1 MSYSTK
7 RLDHLGIVS
16 GVFDAFNIKDIID
29 EEIPS
34 QQRHVT
40 HGEAVKAMVLNAL
53 GFTSRALYLTEEFFR
68 TKPIELIRESLEP
81 SALNDDTLGRTLDQ
95 LYQIGVTELFAKIAS
110 HVMTS
115 LGERSIIA
123 HLDSSSFSFAGSYH
137 SDKQQEPEAIKI
149 TRGYSKDHRPD
160 QVQAGLVLICDHI
173 TKLPMWMECV
183 DGNSSDK
190 TQLSASLKAFKEQ
203 LQGPSPLVVM
213 DSAFYT
219 EEGLKE
225 HLDMRWI
232 SRPPL
237 TIKAVKTAINEVDEN
252 AWITG
257 DSGLTYQELNC
268 EYAGI
273 KQRWFLV
280 HSEAKATQE
289 RRTLEKNIEREAEAL
304 QKQLKKLKKQN
315 FDCEEDT
322 RRAGREIEMNLKY
335 HRFTKSVVQSQAH
348 YDKPGR
354 PKAGDIPNKLTYSF
368 EAEFEQILNVV
379 EEAEGS
385 QGLYLIATNELD
397 AELYPAERVIKTY
410 KAQGVTVER
419 GFRFLKDPMFFADSL
434 FLKKPSRLMSLM
446 MVMTLSLLVYSA
458 AEFLLRKRLAEVG
471 ENVPNQVGKP
481 TSMPTLR
488 RVFQVFEGIEVL
500 TISQGE
506 SHQRV
511 ILNLHDEHRHLLRF
525 MEPSVI
531 NIYLG
536 DQGCG
541 T

>member
-16 GVFDAFNIKDIID
+16 GVFDAFKIKDIID
-29 EEIPS
+29 EVIPS
-34 QQRHVT
+34 QQRNVT

-68 TKPIELIRESLEP
+68 TKPIELIREGLDP
-81 SALNDDTLGRTLDQ
+81 SDLNDDALGRTLDQ
-95 LYQIGVTELFAKIAS
+95 LYQTGVTELFAKIAT
-110 HVMTS
+110 HVMTG
-115 LGERSIIA
+115 LGERSLIA

-137 SDKQQEPEAIKI
+137 SEKQQEPEAIKI

-173 TKLPMWMECV
+173 TKIPMWMECV

-190 TQLSASLKAFKEQ
+190 TQLSATLKAFKEQ
-203 LQGPSPLVVM
+203 LQGPAPLVVM
-213 DSAFYT
+213 DSAFYS
-219 EEGLKE
+219 EAGLKE
-225 HLDMRWI
+225 HLDTRWI

-237 TIKAVKTAINEVDEN
+237 TIKEVKSALKEVDES

-257 DSGLTYQELNC
+257 ESDLTYQELSS
-268 EYAGI
+268 EYAGV

-289 RRTLEKNIEREAEAL
+289 RRALEKKIEREAETL
-304 QKQLKKLKKQN
+304 QKQLKKLKKQA
-315 FDCEEDT
+315 FDCEEET
-322 RRAGREIEMNLKY
+322 RRAGRELETKLKY
-335 HRFTKSVVQSQAH
+335 HRFTTRVVHTRAH
-348 YDKPGR
+348 YAKPGR
-354 PKAGDIPNKLTYSF
+354 PKAGDEPDKLTYSF
-368 EAEFEQILNVV
+368 EAEFEQLTNLF

-385 QGLYLIATNELD
+385 QGLYLIATNELNT
-397 AELYPAERVIKTY
+397 ELYPAERVIKTY

-458 AEFLLRKRLAEVG
+458 AEFLLRKRLAEAG
-471 ENVPNQVGKP
+471 ETVPNQVGKP
-481 TSMPTLR
+481 TSTPTLR

-500 TISQGE
+500 TIAQADH
-506 SHQRV
+506 HQRL
-511 ILNLHDEHRHLLRF
+511 ILNLRDEHRHLLKF
-525 MEPSVI
+525 MEPTVI
-531 NIYLG
+531 NLYLG